1 MWLSVHEQIFGAK
14 SRKLA
19 KKLKCSQNEAV
30 GLVMRLWMWAIS
42 DGNAQRNGYLEG
54 CDKEDIAEILNV
66 GNNKKIDPDEVVR
79 ILIEDNWIE
88 CREDGLYIHDWE
100 EWQASWYDAVE
111 RKQRDKER
119 KRRKR
124 AEKREQELEKEKQQK
139 AEKEIKKE
147 DTKETK
153 DIKEIEEVK
162 EVKETPKNG
171 KGYSSTFEDFW
182 SVYPRK
188 IGKGDVYKKYKARIK
203 DGWSPDE
210 LKEAAQNYAE
220 QCEIEH
226 TEKQYIKY
234 GKSFLSDSTPFTDYL
249 GSSKVLA
256 EEKAGM
262 KQQQIKSQK
271 DNGIHN
277 FTQRDYDFDDLEQQI
292 LKKQFE
298 SS

>member
-1 MWLSVHEQIFGAK
+1 MAWISVHEQVTSGK
-14 SRKLA
+14 LRRLA
-19 KKLKCSQNEAV
+19 KELRCSQNEAL
-30 GLVMRLWMWAIS
+30 GMLVKFWLWGIS
-42 DGNAQRNGYLEG
+42 NADRYGYIEG
-54 CDKEDIAEILNV
+54 TDKEDIADVVNIGISKN
-66 GNNKKIDPDEVVR
+66 IDSEEAVEAMIR
-79 ILIEDNWIE
+79 TEWIE

-100 EWQASWYDAVE
+100 EWQGNWYDAVE

-119 KRRKR
+119 KRKKR
-124 AEKREQELEKEKQQK
+124 AEKREQEIEKEKQK
-139 AEKEIKKE
+139 KIEKEI
-147 DTKETK
+147 
-153 DIKEIEEVK
+153 K
-162 EVKETPKNG
+162 EVKETPKKE

-188 IGKGDVYKKYKARIK
+188 IGKGDAYKKYNARIK

-256 EEKAGM
+256 EEKAGT

-277 FTQRDYDFDDLEQQI
+277 FTQRDYDFDDLEQQL

>member
-1 MWLSVHEQIFGAK
+1 MLVRFWLWGINNADKYGYIEGA
-14 SRKLA
+14 
-19 KKLKCSQNEAV
+19 
-30 GLVMRLWMWAIS
+30 
-42 DGNAQRNGYLEG
+42 
-54 CDKEDIAEILNV
+54 DKEDIADILNI
-66 GNNKKIDPDEVVR
+66 GISRSIDPMQAVEA
-79 ILIEDNWIE
+79 LIETEWID
-88 CREDGLYIHDWE
+88 CSEDGLYIHDWE
-100 EWQASWYDAVE
+100 EWQEKWYKALE
-111 RKQRDKER
+111 SKQRDKER

-124 AEKREQELEKEKQQK
+124 AEKREQELEKQK
-139 AEKEIKKE
+139 KIEKEIKE
-147 DTKETK
+147 ESTKETK
-153 DIKEIEEVK
+153 DTKEIK
-162 EVKETPKNG
+162 EVKETQKKE

-188 IGKGDVYKKYKARIK
+188 IGKGDAYKKYNERIK

-220 QCEIEH
+220 KCEIEH

-256 EEKAGM
+256 EEKAE
-262 KQQQIKSQK
+262 IKSQK
-271 DNGIHN
+271 ENGIHN
-277 FTQRDYDFDDLEQQI
+277 FTQRDYDFDDLEQQL

>member
-1 MWLSVHEQIFGAK
+1 MAWISVHEQVTSGK
-14 SRKLA
+14 LRRLA
-19 KKLKCSQNEAV
+19 KELRCSQNEV
-30 GLVMRLWMWAIS
+30 LGMLVKFWLWGIS
-42 DGNAQRNGYLEG
+42 NADRYGYIEG
-54 CDKEDIAEILNV
+54 TDKEDIADVVNIGISKN
-66 GNNKKIDPDEVVR
+66 IDPEEAVEAMIR
-79 ILIEDNWIE
+79 TEWIE

-100 EWQASWYDAVE
+100 EWQGNWYDAVE

-124 AEKREQELEKEKQQK
+124 AEKREQELEKEKQK
-139 AEKEIKKE
+139 KIEKEIKE
-147 DTKETK
+147 ESTKETK
-153 DIKEIEEVK
+153 DTKEIK
-162 EVKETPKNG
+162 EVKETPKKE

-188 IGKGDVYKKYKARIK
+188 IGKGDAYKKYNARIK
-203 DGWSPDE
+203 DGWSPYE

-277 FTQRDYDFDDLEQQI
+277 FTQRDYDFDDLEQQL

>member
-1 MWLSVHEQIFGAK
+1 MVNIGISKNIDSE
-14 SRKLA
+14 
-19 KKLKCSQNEAV
+19 EAV
-30 GLVMRLWMWAIS
+30 EAMIRT
-42 DGNAQRNGYLEG
+42 E
-54 CDKEDIAEILNV
+54 
-66 GNNKKIDPDEVVR
+66 
-79 ILIEDNWIE
+79 WIE

-100 EWQASWYDAVE
+100 EWQGNWYDAVE

-124 AEKREQELEKEKQQK
+124 AEKREQELEKEKQK
-139 AEKEIKKE
+139 KIEKEIKE
-147 DTKETK
+147 ESTKETK
-153 DIKEIEEVK
+153 DTKEIK
-162 EVKETPKNG
+162 EVKETPKKE

-188 IGKGDVYKKYKARIK
+188 IGKGDAYKKYNARIK

-277 FTQRDYDFDDLEQQI
+277 FTQRDYDFDDLEQQL